1 MNEIE
6 KPIALFRKAQALYRA
21 RDFEGAA
28 AEYRRCIGLVPD
40 FATAHMRYAELLMH
54 LGNADAA
61 LAEMRAGFRP
71 ISGQVAPFRGSG
83 EPIRVLQLGSSS
95 VQGQTG
101 TDQILDPLLFETTTI
116 LVQYWDPELALPAHD
131 ITFNLI
137 ADPDIDAP
145 ALAMATELLDGDRAP
160 VLNAPRLM
168 AHTSRVAH
176 PLRIQ
181 TIPNTIAPSVRLLPR
196 TEIDAASLP
205 FLLRSP
211 GYHNGAHFERITT
224 EAELVSALA
233 ALPGYELLQIEYVD
247 SAADDGRIRKYR
259 AMIVDGTP
267 YPAHLAIARHWNIHY
282 FSAEMGPAERAEE
295 IDYLSDLRAHL
306 GDSITEALIAVGR
319 STELDYVGIDFAV
332 SREGK
337 LVVFEANAAMTVFLP
352 SESAA
357 TPERRAAA
365 LQIFSA
371 AQRMIAQRVVASRRS
386 R

>member
-1 MNEIE
+1 MREIE
-6 KPIALFRKAQALYRA
+6 KPIALFRRAQELYRA
-21 RDFEGAA
+21 RQFEAAA
-28 AEYRRCIGLVPD
+28 AEYRRCIALVPD
-40 FATAHMRYAELLMH
+40 FATAHMRYAELLMQ
-54 LGNADAA
+54 LGQADAA

-71 ISGQVAPFRGSG
+71 VSGQISPFRGSG

-101 TDQILDPLLFETTTI
+101 TDRILDPALFETTTI

-145 ALAMATELLDGDRAP
+145 ALAMATELLANDRSP
-160 VLNAPRLM
+160 VLNPPRLI
-168 AHTSRVAH
+168 AATSRVAH
-176 PLRIQ
+176 PLRLQ
-181 TIPNTIAPSVRLLPR
+181 TIPDTVAPIARLLPR
-196 TEIDAASLP
+196 TEIDASHLP

-211 GYHNGAHFERITT
+211 GYHNGAHFERITSEEEL
-224 EAELVSALA
+224 EAALA
-233 ALPGYELLQIEYVD
+233 TLPGYELLQIEYID
-247 SAADDGRIRKYR
+247 TAGEDGRIRKYR
-259 AMIVDGTP
+259 AMIVDGIP

-295 IDYLSDLRAHL
+295 IAYLSDLRAHL
-306 GDSITEALIAVGR
+306 GERVTDALIAVGG
-319 STELDYVGIDFAV
+319 STGLDYVGVDFAV
-332 SREGK
+332 ANDGR

-352 SESAA
+352 DENAGV
-357 TPERRAAA
+357 PERRTAA

-371 AQRMIAQRVVASRRS
+371 TQRMIAQRVANHRS

>member
-6 KPIALFRKAQALYRA
+6 QPIALFRKAQSLYRE
-21 RDFEGAA
+21 RNFEAAA
-28 AEYRRCIGLVPD
+28 AEYRRCIALVPD
-40 FATAHMRYAELLMH
+40 FATAHMRYAELLMQ
-54 LGNADAA
+54 LGQADAA

-83 EPIRVLQLGSSS
+83 TPIRALQLGSSS

-101 TDQILDPLLFETTTI
+101 TDQIFDPQLFETTTI

-137 ADPDIDAP
+137 ADPGIDAP
-145 ALAMATELLDGDRAP
+145 ALAMAIELLESETAP
-160 VLNAPRLM
+160 VLNAPRLI
-168 AHTSRVAH
+168 ALTSRIAH

-181 TIPNTIAPSVRLLPR
+181 TIPDTIAPSVRLLPR
-196 TEIDAASLP
+196 AEIEAVDLP

-211 GYHNGAHFERITT
+211 GFHNGAHFERIAS
-224 EAELVSALA
+224 EAELEAALSR
-233 ALPGYELLQIEYVD
+233 LPGYELLQIEYVD
-247 SAADDGRIRKYR
+247 TAADDGRMRKYR

-306 GDSITEALIAVGR
+306 GDRVTDALVAVGR
-319 STELDYVGIDFAV
+319 STELDYVGVDFAV

-352 SESAA
+352 NESAA

-365 LQIFSA
+365 MQIFSA
-371 AQRMIAQRVVASRRS
+371 TQRMIAERITSHRS

>member
-40 FATAHMRYAELLMH
+40 FATAHMRYAELLMQ
-54 LGNADAA
+54 LGKADAA

-101 TDQILDPLLFETTTI
+101 TDQILDPQLFETTTI
-116 LVQYWDPELALPAHD
+116 LVQYWDPELALPPHD
-131 ITFNLI
+131 IAFNLI

-145 ALAMATELLDGDRAP
+145 ALAMATELLESDPAP
-160 VLNAPRLM
+160 VLNAPRLI
-168 AHTSRVAH
+168 ALTSRVAH
-176 PLRIQ
+176 PLRLQ
-181 TIPNTIAPSVRLLPR
+181 TIPDTIAPNVRLLPR
-196 TEIDAASLP
+196 AEIDAANVP

-211 GYHNGAHFERITT
+211 GYHNGAYFERITS
-224 EAELVSALA
+224 EADLEAALT

-247 SAADDGRIRKYR
+247 TAADDGRIRKYR

-295 IDYLSDLRAHL
+295 IDYLSDLRSHL
-306 GDSITEALIAVGR
+306 GGRIADALVAVGR
-319 STELDYVGIDFAV
+319 STELDYVGVDFAV

-352 SESAA
+352 EENAA

-365 LQIFSA
+365 MQIFSA
-371 AQRMIAQRVVASRRS
+371 TQQMIARRTASRRS